1 MWVLTC
7 RSSVATQIEAA
18 AGSRGEKANTHT
30 HTHTHI
36 YRHANVHDL
45 LGRQTTAIKSKSTL
59 YFKISAG
66 TGTEIIS

>member
-1 MWVLTC
+1 M
-7 RSSVATQIEAA
+7 ATQIEAA

-30 HTHTHI
+30 HTHTH
-36 YRHANVHDL
+36 RHANVHDL